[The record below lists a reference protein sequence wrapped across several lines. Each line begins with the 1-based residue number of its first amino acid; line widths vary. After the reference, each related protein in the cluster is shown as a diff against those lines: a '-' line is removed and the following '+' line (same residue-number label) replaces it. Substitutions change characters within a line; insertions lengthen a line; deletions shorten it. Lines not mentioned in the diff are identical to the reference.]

1 MNLRQCIRQVKHG
14 AHRWQDT
21 SQGNYIIYTCMGL
34 KADVDESELTAEQ
47 YWQLENVLADC
58 YPLPDFRQS
67 YTLFGYSSEDIP
79 HQRSKAST
87 VPDQDFP
94 LWLAEW
100 AQHKSLGSL
109 LSSDKLSD
117 LRRLYKL
124 LETTHSRLHQMID
137 TAARDS
143 GAVGVGAYLSLTLM
157 HAGVESLMQ
166 QTLVKLGKHL
176 P

>member
-1 MNLRQCIRQVKHG
+1 
-14 AHRWQDT
+14 
-21 SQGNYIIYTCMGL
+21 MGL
-34 KADVDESELTAEQ
+34 KVDVDEETELTTEQ
-47 YWQLENVLADC
+47 YWQLEKALSDC

-67 YTLFGYSSEDIP
+67 YTLFGNPSSDIP

-124 LETTHSRLHQMID
+124 LETTHERLHAMFF

-143 GAVGVGAYLSLTLM
+143 GDVGVGTYLSLVLM
-157 HAGVESLMQ
+157 HAGVETLMQ